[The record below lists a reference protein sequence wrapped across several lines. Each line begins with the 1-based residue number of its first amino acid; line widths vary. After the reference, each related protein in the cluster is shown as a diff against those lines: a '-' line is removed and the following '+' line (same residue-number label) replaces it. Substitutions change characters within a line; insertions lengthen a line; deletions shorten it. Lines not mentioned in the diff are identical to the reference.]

1 MIRTIDASQAVSE
14 IYTAAGFDYGRW
26 KAYINALYENS
37 AAVFADEVRE
47 YLKSG
52 EYTFEKDFLP
62 ILNAV
67 PGNPDLPV
75 LRENFSAAADGLD
88 QRVTACFG
96 RTLDAD
102 IVLYL
107 GLCVGA
113 GWVTR
118 MNGRYAVL
126 LGVEK
131 ILELGWHGLD
141 DMYGLIY
148 HELGHIYQSQYGVL
162 ERESG
167 SSTENF
173 VWQLFTEGIAMYFEQ
188 TLAGNPRYYH
198 QDKNGWLAWCEA
210 RFPRLLAD
218 FNADLP
224 AMTQFTQ
231 RYFGD
236 WCCYHGHGDTGYY
249 LGARFVRYLTE
260 TRAFDS
266 LLGLEIEEVYA
277 LYTEFV
283 NRYSL

>member
-37 AAVFADEVRE
+37 AVVFADEVRE

-148 HELGHIYQSQYGVL
+148 HELGHI
-162 ERESG
+162 
-167 SSTENF
+167 
-173 VWQLFTEGIAMYFEQ
+173 
-188 TLAGNPRYYH
+188 
-198 QDKNGWLAWCEA
+198 
-210 RFPRLLAD
+210 
-218 FNADLP
+218 
-224 AMTQFTQ
+224 
-231 RYFGD
+231 
-236 WCCYHGHGDTGYY
+236 
-249 LGARFVRYLTE
+249 
-260 TRAFDS
+260 
-266 LLGLEIEEVYA
+266 
-277 LYTEFV
+277 
-283 NRYSL
+283 